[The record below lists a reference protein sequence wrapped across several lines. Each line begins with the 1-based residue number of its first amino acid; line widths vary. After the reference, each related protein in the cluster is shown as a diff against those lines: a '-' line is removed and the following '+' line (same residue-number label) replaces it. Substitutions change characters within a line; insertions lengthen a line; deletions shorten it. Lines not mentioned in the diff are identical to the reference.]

1 MLPFSPESD
10 LVEAR
15 AQLKGEVERAL
26 SALERGSLPDDLER
40 QRIDFKEEAGR
51 RGSGGLLL
59 PGDPHNLAAADHLS
73 REVACLAN
81 TPGGGALVVGVEDRS
96 GALLGAAMDPEWLRQ
111 RIYQR
116 VDVAPTIEVRHVA
129 GARLLVI
136 LVAEAREPVEDQDG
150 NLRWRTG
157 KHCQHVDRAEWWLH
171 RQDAAGADPMAAVT
185 SRTVLDVPDGAIVAA
200 RRYLRESG
208 PDPAPSGRS
217 STDLLTRLGVLRPDG
232 RLTQAGAL
240 VFCASD
246 HTLLSLSV
254 LDVEGGDVLSAPP
267 DLSGLSLLEQLAT
280 IEQRLDTINTSVT
293 MTGGFAEE
301 PIRRLPPR
309 AVREAVLNGII
320 HRDWLPADPV
330 DITWTEADS
339 ALRVVSPG
347 GFVGGITADN
357 ALTQRY
363 ARHPALADLF
373 RALNLVD
380 KQGMG
385 VDRMVREMV
394 TLGHRPPALTE
405 EAGVRVRAR
414 LVGGQPVVPVV
425 ELVSAI
431 QPVVRRRDVRIA
443 LILHTLLHEPF
454 VTPSSLVSVL
464 QRPPAETSEAIEAA
478 VECRVSDQPL
488 LRRIKDVWMLSQGAL
503 DLIDSRANRPALRS
517 RGVMTYRRP
526 EDPRAVVRNWLSSHD
541 RMTSG
546 DHAAMTG
553 LSAGGALRQLE
564 RLAHDG
570 FLIRGDE
577 LGRNAHFTAGPLYT
591 TSP

>member
-15 AQLKGEVERAL
+15 AELRAEVDRAL
-26 SALERGSLPDDLER
+26 SALEQGQLPDEVER
-40 QRIDFKEEAGR
+40 QRIDLKEEAGR

-59 PGDPHNLAAADHLS
+59 PGDPHNLAAADQLA

-81 TPGGGALVVGVEDRS
+81 TPGGGALVVGVEDSS
-96 GALLGAAMDPEWLRQ
+96 GALLGAAMEPEWLRQ

-116 VDVAPTIEVRHVA
+116 VDVAPAVEVRHVS

-136 LVAEAREPVEDQDG
+136 FVAEAREPVEDQDG
-150 NLRWRTG
+150 HLRWRTG
-157 KHCQHVDRAEWWLH
+157 KHCQPVDRAEWWLH
-171 RQDAAGADPMAAVT
+171 RQDASGADPMAAVT
-185 SRTVLDVPDGAIVAA
+185 TRTMLDVPDGALVAA
-200 RRYLRESG
+200 RRYLREAG
-208 PDPAPSGRS
+208 AEPTTSGRS

-240 VFCASD
+240 VFCASER
-246 HTLLSLSV
+246 TLLSLSV

-280 IEQRLDTINTSVT
+280 VEQRLDAINTSVT
-293 MTGGFAEE
+293 LTGSFAEE

-309 AVREAVLNGII
+309 AVREAVLNGVI
-320 HRDWLPADPV
+320 HRDWLPTDPV
-330 DITWTEADS
+330 EITWTAADS

-347 GFVGGITADN
+347 GFVGGITPDN

-380 KQGMG
+380 KQGLG

-394 TLGHRPPALTE
+394 VLGHRRPVLTE
-405 EAGVRVRAR
+405 EAGARVRTR
-414 LVGGQPVVPVV
+414 LAGGQPVVPVV
-425 ELVSAI
+425 ELISAI
-431 QPVVRRRDVRIA
+431 QPRVRRRDVRVA
-443 LILHTLLHEPF
+443 LIVHTLLHEPF
-454 VTPSSLVSVL
+454 VTPESLVDVL
-464 QRPPAETSEAIEAA
+464 QRPAVETAEAIEAA
-478 VECRVSDQPL
+478 AECRVGDQPL
-488 LRRIKDVWMLSQGAL
+488 LRSVKDVWMLSGAAL
-503 DLIDSRANRPALRS
+503 DLIDNRANRVVLRS

-526 EDPRAVVRNWLSSHD
+526 EDPRPVVRHWLAAHD

-564 RLAHDG
+564 KLAAEA
-570 FLIRGDE
+570 FLLRGDE
-577 LGRNAHFTAGPLYT
+577 LGRNAHFTAGPAFPT
-591 TSP
+591 MH